1 MKVTLKSFKTI
12 KERISHVEWPWRDT
26 MVYLEVHEHLD
37 ENDNVFASWIQR
49 SDCEGPSFIYEADH
63 IERKTI
69 TNAVEDYYKQQGSI
83 RKEGIEVILNA
94 YKKATRDRDDYDYA
108 GTM

>member
-1 MKVTLKSFKTI
+1 MKVTLESVKTI

-26 MVYLEVHEHLD
+26 IVYLEVHEHLD
-37 ENDNVFASWIQR
+37 ENDEVLEAWIKR
-49 SDCEGPSFIYEADH
+49 TDCEGPSFILETSYT
-63 IERKTI
+63 ERKTI
-69 TNAVEDYYKQQGSI
+69 TNAVTEYYKL